1 MSAEPTIPLFP
12 LQLVLL
18 PDMTLPLHIFEEKY
32 KQMIGECLKRDKSF
46 GIVFS
51 DGKNIERVGCTA
63 VITHVLNRYED
74 GRMDI
79 LTAGRDRFRIGE
91 IFDRKPYLEAEVR
104 FFSDAKEEVD
114 GALVDLARDALRELE
129 RHASLTGRDVD
140 RAHLSKIGL
149 EHLSFV
155 VASVDGIPMEDR
167 QRLLEMTSTRDRLG
181 TGTESLRSVVERLF
195 VKGQL
200 KRFFGNKD
208 QGTEIV
214 PL

>member
-18 PDMTLPLHIFEEKY
+18 PDMSLPLHIFEDKY
-32 KQMIGECLKRDKSF
+32 KRMIGECLKQDKSF

-79 LTAGRDRFRIGE
+79 LTAGRDRFRIGH
-91 IFDRKPYLEAEVR
+91 ILDGKPYLEAEVR
-104 FFSDAKEEVD
+104 FFSDAEEETD
-114 GALVDLARDALRELE
+114 GSLIDLARGALRELE

-140 RAHLSKIGL
+140 RTLLSKTGL

-155 VASVDGIPMEDR
+155 VASIDGIPMEDR
-167 QRLLEMTSTRDRLG
+167 QRFLEMTRTRDRLR
-181 TGTESLRSVVERLF
+181 TGTKSLRSVVERLL

-200 KRFFGNKD
+200 KKFFGNKD
-208 QGTEIV
+208 TGSEIV

>member
-32 KQMIGECLKRDKSF
+32 KQMIGECLKRGRPF

-51 DGKNIERVGCTA
+51 DGNDIERVGCTA
-63 VITHVLNRYED
+63 VISHVLKGYED

-79 LTAGRDRFRIGE
+79 LTTGRDRFRIGR
-91 IFDRKPYLEAEVR
+91 IIDRKPYLEAEVR
-104 FFSDAKEEVD
+104 FFGDMEEEMD
-114 GALVDLARDALRELE
+114 GDLIDLARAALRELE
-129 RHASLTGRDVD
+129 RHASLTGREID
-140 RAHLSKIGL
+140 RARLSRIGL

-155 VASVDGIPMEDR
+155 VASIEGISMEDR
-167 QRLLEMTSTRDRLG
+167 QRFLEMTRTRDRLRS
-181 TGTESLRSVVERLF
+181 GTESLRSVVERLS

-200 KRFFGNKD
+200 KKFFGNKD
-208 QGTEIV
+208 SGSEV
-214 PL
+214 LPL